1 MGNTSCEY
9 SNKYLNLQKQVGAK
23 MLVANYSEFRTG
35 LKKYLDEVENNN
47 ETLIVKRG
55 VGKGTVMISLNEY
68 NSMMETAYL
77 LSTRANRKHLEES
90 IEQMESGR
98 MKERKLIEV

>member
-1 MGNTSCEY
+1 MENTSCGY
-9 SNKYLNLQKQVGAK
+9 SNKYLPLQKHDGAK

-55 VGKGTVMISLNEY
+55 GGKGTVVISLDEY

-77 LSTRANRKHLEES
+77 LGNRANRRHLEES
-90 IEQMESGR
+90 LDQMRSGQ
-98 MKERKLIEV
+98 MKERELIEV